1 MFFDHFNFAFMSTFE
16 FKVVPA
22 EGLFQEYFL
31 RSFGS
36 LQGQNLID
44 FQFYKKEKKVLSC
57 TFLCEGGRAE
67 SLPMAPFGGVW
78 SHREIDQPEVLSSFL
93 EHIFSYLQQ
102 YQIRLI
108 RVIQPPQVYESYSE
122 LVNNLLFKN
131 GFTVQ
136 AVLSH
141 QFLRGKKN
149 IRNFFK
155 TQSSRWEEKLNDK
168 QLNLTISSINNFG
181 FLKDI
186 QQWNSQKGYGSN
198 WTEER
203 LIQQVSLFPDRY
215 FKISVSHKEFP
226 QAHAVGVKLT
236 DQVLY
241 YFLSANKPESPFKN
255 LGEFLLFGLI
265 KLGKEEKVD
274 AIDLG
279 SSEVDGEINSNLMY
293 FKSRFSNEIG
303 NKFIWERKL

>member
-1 MFFDHFNFAFMSTFE
+1 MSNFE

-22 EGLFQEYFL
+22 EGLFQDYFL
-31 RSFGS
+31 RSFAP
-36 LQGQNLID
+36 LPGQNLID

-57 TFLCEGGRAE
+57 TFSYEGDRAE
-67 SLPMAPFGGVW
+67 SLPMAPFGGIW
-78 SHREIDQPEVLSSFL
+78 SHREIDQPEVLRSFL
-93 EHIFSYLQQ
+93 EHIISYLQHC
-102 YQIRLI
+102 QIRLI
-108 RVIQPPQVYESYSE
+108 RVIQPPPVYEPYSE

-131 GFTVQ
+131 GFSIQ
-136 AVLSH
+136 AIQSH
-141 QFLRGKKN
+141 QVLKGKKN
-149 IRNFFK
+149 IRNLLK
-155 TQSSRWEEKLNDK
+155 SQSPKWEEKLKEK
-168 QLNLTISSINNFG
+168 QLNLSFSVINYFG

-186 QQWNSQKGYGSN
+186 QLWNNQKGYGQN

-215 FKISVSHKEFP
+215 FKITVSHKEIS